1 MTGNNPTPPVDRV
14 TPRQR
19 RMLVARTS
27 LRALV
32 TTAALVTLYYVLP
45 MEHGLDAHTVLLLV
59 IYLAVLIAILVWR
72 TRGLFRSPYPGL
84 RAVEILALVVPLY
97 LLLFATTYFLAERA
111 DSGYFNQPLTRTG
124 ALYFSV
130 TVFSTVGFGDI
141 TAKSDPARLVV
152 TAQMML
158 DVLLLG
164 FGARVFL
171 GAVNLARKRRAP
183 EQPESPVNN

>member
-1 MTGNNPTPPVDRV
+1 MSGQQPTPPVDGT

-19 RMLVARTS
+19 RTLILRTA

-32 TTAALVTLYYVLP
+32 TTAVLVTLYYVLP
-45 MEHGLDAHTVLLLV
+45 MDHGLDIHTVLLLV
-59 IYLAVLIAILVWR
+59 IYLAVFIAILVWR
-72 TRGLFRSPYPGL
+72 TRELFRSPYPGL
-84 RAVEILALVVPLY
+84 RAIETLALVVPLY

-111 DSGYFNQPLTRTG
+111 DPGYLNQPLTRTG

-171 GAVNLARKRRAP
+171 GAVNLARKRRTP
-183 EQPESPVNN
+183 EQPQSPVNN